1 MKFPVLTTV
10 FAAVCSL
17 LLPLYADDT
26 EASRIY
32 ALGHDA
38 YTAGNYYSA
47 AKLFAESELEADSPV
62 IKANSIKSRIA
73 AWQMCEMPY
82 REFTDIETLLEH
94 YPEFADFEQ
103 LSLREF
109 ELGDIFYS
117 GKREPAF
124 YPLRWIGFLHNGDKT
139 IEIYTKALERA
150 PFSPKAPQTLL
161 RLAFLLDREG
171 KTGESVEYLKTLTGK
186 FPEAPEYSFGLLA
199 LAEGLMIMAEAGD
212 GDGTY
217 SREAF
222 EALKLYQKL
231 YPDSKQ
237 IDWVK
242 LKKEA
247 YYDLM
252 AERELELADYYEAR
266 GRYEAAKRH
275 LALVLSEY
283 PQSRHTQTA
292 ESRLVKLAENY
303 LPGAFPGKRSDGPP
317 KLQVYKVPEE
327 ASRVLLLPDDGTE
340 NHRLQPVPDLLG
352 AEAVLLPTAAEES
365 EE

>member
-1 MKFPVLTTV
+1 V
-10 FAAVCSL
+10 
-17 LLPLYADDT
+17 T
-26 EASRIY
+26 EAIR
-32 ALGHDA
+32 
-38 YTAGNYYSA
+38 T
-47 AKLFAESELEADSPV
+47 EADALLSTYFTYVEYGGGYAVSGVSEEGRKLSALTLPGTYDG
-62 IKANSIKSRIA
+62 KAVLA
-73 AWQMCEMPY
+73 
-82 REFTDIETLLEH
+82 IERGAFAGCDKLLKVTLSQNTAQLMDGA
-94 YPEFADFEQ
+94 FADCPNLTMVCLPHGSPEGISVGNG
-103 LSLREF
+103 LMEDAA
-109 ELGDIFYS
+109 GDIKLVL
-117 GKREPAF
+117 G
-124 YPLRWIGFLHNGDKT
+124 
-139 IEIYTKALERA
+139 
-150 PFSPKAPQTLL
+150 
-161 RLAFLLDREG
+161 
-171 KTGESVEYLKTLTGK
+171 
-186 FPEAPEYSFGLLA
+186 
-199 LAEGLMIMAEAGD
+199 
-212 GDGTY
+212 

-317 KLQVYKVPEE
+317 KLQVYKVPDE